1 MTTAAWTERLEL
13 CDLFDQVGPDAP
25 TLNEGWDCRD
35 LAAHIVIRENRPD
48 SALGILAGN
57 VAAFAAHTQKVQD
70 GVAARP
76 FSDIVNQIRKGPPK
90 WSPAR
95 IEGVDRV
102 MNTVEFF
109 VHHEDVRRA
118 ADGWTV
124 RDLPAD
130 LDKDLWTAFG
140 RMGKGLV
147 KGAPAGIT
155 FAVDG
160 HDPIVA
166 KQGEAMVTVS
176 GPLGELVLW
185 AFGRQAH
192 SNAELDGPADAV
204 AALQAASFGI

>member
-1 MTTAAWTERLEL
+1 MTTAAWKERLEL

-25 TLNEGWDCRD
+25 TLNEGWACRD

-76 FSDIVNQIRKGPPK
+76 FADVVNQIRKGPAR

-95 IEGVDRV
+95 IEAVDRA
-102 MNTVEFF
+102 MNTIEFF

-118 ADGWTV
+118 ADGWKA
-124 RDLPAD
+124 RDLPDELTRD
-130 LDKDLWTAFG
+130 LLVAFG

-147 KGAPAGIT
+147 KSAPVGIT

-160 HDPIVA
+160 RDPEVA
-166 KQGEAMVTVS
+166 KQGDAMVTVS
-176 GPLGELVLW
+176 GPVGELVLW

-192 SNAELDGPADAV
+192 SLAQLDGPSDAV
-204 AALQAASFGI
+204 ETLQAASFGI